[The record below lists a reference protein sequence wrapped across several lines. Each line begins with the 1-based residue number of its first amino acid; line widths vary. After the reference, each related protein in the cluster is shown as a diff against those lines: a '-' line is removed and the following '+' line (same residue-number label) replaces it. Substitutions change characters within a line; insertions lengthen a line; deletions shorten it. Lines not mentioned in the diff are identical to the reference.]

1 MEGAFR
7 DLHVELVEIDV
18 AEDQIP
24 QFLLQEGL
32 TKPLDEVVPGEAPG
46 ETHGSSLPPRSRSR
60 VSSDQRWRSP
70 IETTKLEAQAMR
82 RRRRMRRRKHA
93 CQDRKVSDEAPH
105 ERRFHLLSP
114 FRCYYIF
121 IHEESGNGGG
131 GAEFKVFG
139 ELGAKEGFTS
149 IGTCVT
155 RASGIGCAWSVADMC
170 TQSE

>member
-7 DLHVELVEIDV
+7 DLHIELVEIDV

-32 TKPLDEVVPGEAPG
+32 TKPLDEVVPGEAPR

-82 RRRRMRRRKHA
+82 RRRRRRRKRA
-93 CQDRKVSDEAPH
+93 CEDRKVSDEAPH
-105 ERRFHLLSP
+105 KRRFHLLYP
-114 FRCYYIF
+114 FRCCIF
-121 IHEESGNGGG
+121 IREESGNEGVGPSLKFW
-131 GAEFKVFG
+131 ASS
-139 ELGAKEGFTS
+139 ELRKDLP
-149 IGTCVT
+149 
-155 RASGIGCAWSVADMC
+155 R
-170 TQSE
+170 